1 MLPEPGGRRARGGR
15 TLAGVTSTDAPAVPP
30 RALPGGLALR
40 QGTPQDLDQ
49 IADLLVRRGE
59 EADALDHRLV
69 VEDPDAGWES
79 CAVVVDG
86 DRVVST
92 ATLLDE
98 TLRCGGVDL
107 PAGQVEL
114 VATDTAY
121 EGRGLVRALMGWAH
135 ERSAARGHVVQVM
148 IGIPYFYRLFGY
160 EYAIDIPRPR
170 PVTPTGDG
178 DPSATFRRARPDD
191 LAAVTAMHD
200 DVQRGVDVAMP
211 HSPPR
216 RRWLL
221 QHDGSTTWVV
231 ERAGTPVATARTQPP
246 EEDGVLAAE
255 AAAVDE
261 DAARTLLH
269 HLAALV
275 PGGELQVVDRP
286 GTVASLVA
294 AGRAGTEGDAE
305 QYYVRIPDA
314 GVLLDRLRPVLWQR
328 LLGSGLDRAGR
339 DLVISTF
346 GRHHRLAVR
355 DDGLGAPVTG
365 GPMQAPGAAGGM
377 AVAPDQLGA
386 LLFGP
391 LGVVGLTRRR
401 PDVYP
406 GRDRELYAAL
416 FPPLTA
422 DLLTYYLPW

>member
-1 MLPEPGGRRARGGR
+1 MTTPDAP
-15 TLAGVTSTDAPAVPP
+15 DAPAAQP
-30 RALPGGLALR
+30 RALPGGLVLR
-40 QGTPQDLDQ
+40 PGMPQDLDQ

-59 EADALDHRLV
+59 EPDALDHRLV
-69 VEDPDAGWES
+69 VEDPEAGWES

-98 TLRCGGVDL
+98 TLLAGRGGARVEL

-160 EYAIDIPRPR
+160 EYAIDIPQPR
-170 PVTPTGDG
+170 TVVPAPDG
-178 DPSATFRRARPDD
+178 APSGTLRRARPDD
-191 LAAVTAMHD
+191 LPAVTAMHD
-200 DVQRGVDVAMP
+200 AVQSGVDVAMP
-211 HSPPR
+211 HSAPR

-221 QHDGSTTWVV
+221 EHDGSTTWVV
-231 ERAGTPVATARTQPP
+231 ERDGAPVATARTQPP
-246 EEDGVLAAE
+246 EDDGLLAAE
-255 AAAVDE
+255 VAAVDE

-286 GTVASLVA
+286 GAVASVA
-294 AGRAGTEGDAE
+294 PADDPGTARDAE

-328 LLGSGLDRAGR
+328 LLESGLDRTGR
-339 DLVISTF
+339 DLMISTF
-346 GRHHRLAVR
+346 GRHHRLAVHG
-355 DDGLGAPVTG
+355 DGLAAPVTG

-391 LGVVGLTRRR
+391 LGVEGLTRRR

>member
-1 MLPEPGGRRARGGR
+1 M
-15 TLAGVTSTDAPAVPP
+15 TSTDDAPPRVPP
-30 RALPGGLALR
+30 RTLPGGLVLR
-40 QGTPQDLDQ
+40 EGAPGDLDQ
-49 IADLLVRRGE
+49 IGDLLVRRGE
-59 EADALDHRLV
+59 EVDALDHRLV

-98 TLRCGGVDL
+98 TLRVGPRDGGVDL

-160 EYAIDIPRPR
+160 EYAIDIPQPR
-170 PVTPTGDG
+170 TATPAPDG
-178 DPSATFRRARPDD
+178 VPAGTFRRARPDD
-191 LAAVTAMHD
+191 LPAVTAMHD
-200 DVQRGVDVAMP
+200 AVQRGVDVAMP

-221 QHDGSTTWVV
+221 AHEGSATWVV
-231 ERAGTPVATARTQPP
+231 ERGGVPVATARTQPP
-246 EEDGVLAAE
+246 DGDLLAAE
-255 AAAVDE
+255 VAAVDE
-261 DAARTLLH
+261 DAARALLG
-269 HLAALV
+269 HLAALA
-275 PGGELQVVDRP
+275 PDGELRVVDRP
-286 GTVASLVA
+286 GSVAPATTASGL
-294 AGRAGTEGDAE
+294 DAE

-314 GVLLDRLRPVLWQR
+314 GVLLDRLRPVLWER
-328 LLGSGLDRAGR
+328 LRACGLDRAGR

-346 GRHHRLAVR
+346 GRHHRLAVG
-355 DDGLGAPVTG
+355 DGGLGAPVTG
-365 GPMQAPGAAGGM
+365 GTMQSPYAAGGM
-377 AVAPDQLGA
+377 AVAPDHLGA

-391 LGVVGLTRRR
+391 LGVLGLAARR

-406 GRDRELYAAL
+406 GADREMYAAV